1 MQPVG
6 RGRADYEST
15 VYWPHHKLR
24 SFRSAKVW
32 IALSVIAPLGM
43 LTASAFML
51 FDLRQD
57 AWERS
62 EQTSKNLLQVLER
75 DIARNIEMYDLS
87 IQAAADNLKTPG
99 VAEIDPQ
106 LRQLIL
112 FDRAAT
118 ARDMGVMLVID
129 ERGDIVADLDA
140 IPRARATMR
149 IESTSRSTKLARAS
163 VSTSDAPSRHA

>member
-1 MQPVG
+1 M
-6 RGRADYEST
+6 
-15 VYWPHHKLR
+15 YWPHHKLR

-140 IPRARATMR
+140 IPPRKGNYADREYFQVHKARA
-149 IESTSRSTKLARAS
+149 AS